1 MFIYKGFRQILLS
14 GDVRRC
20 LLFAFFF
27 LIISSCQQHSKGFLS
42 SSAYSKAADTATI
55 MYDNGHHKA
64 AVDHLDSAFRHSN
77 NLGFKQVYNYYYF
90 IYNYAS
96 HIKGDRKM
104 ALLYAD
110 SMLNIFDTPEKKLKF
125 TSEYGQAHLAK
136 GDVLFDEHHYNEAYG
151 YFYEGKVIANNNL
164 DDCTMGDY
172 SYRMGMILYKQ
183 EHYSRAA
190 VYFKKSFDET
200 TSCEGNFNY
209 FYRRQELLN
218 NIGLS
223 YSKMLMNDSAMYF
236 YNKALNYINNNTARF
251 KDRPQMAEVSK
262 GVVYGNMAD
271 ISIRQKDYDKA
282 KKLLKKSIA
291 INLRKGNDNND
302 AQYSELKLASIYDSQ
317 NANDSLLNL
326 LNTVRLQFDSI
337 KSPETRQDWHLLM
350 SNYFEKQ
357 NDHQQAMLHYKQY
370 DELKDTIADEN
381 KKLKEADVAEQV
393 KSLEK
398 DNEFNNLKKN
408 NELQH
413 VYLRVTIV
421 FALMLIIIISLVF
434 LNWQKSK
441 KNVKTLG
448 SLNNQINHQ
457 NHHLENALNDLK
469 LNNQEKDRI
478 LRTVAHDL
486 RNPIG
491 GIASLTGVMTEEN
504 YTAEQKELLNIIRET
519 SFNSIELINEILEA
533 TESASAILNKEAV
546 EINSLLS
553 NSVELMRFKAA
564 EKQQVINTFLLNSPL
579 EICISREK
587 IWRVIS
593 NLISNAIKFSPEGSA
608 ILVMAVELENEI
620 QVSVKDHGIGIPE
633 KLKNQ
638 VFNMFTDAKR
648 PGTAGEKSFGLGLSI
663 CKQIIDDHNGH
674 IWFES
679 DTENGTSF
687 NFTLPKN

>member
-1 MFIYKGFRQILLS
+1 
-14 GDVRRC
+14 
-20 LLFAFFF
+20 
-27 LIISSCQQHSKGFLS
+27 
-42 SSAYSKAADTATI
+42 
-55 MYDNGHHKA
+55 
-64 AVDHLDSAFRHSN
+64 
-77 NLGFKQVYNYYYF
+77 
-90 IYNYAS
+90 
-96 HIKGDRKM
+96 M

-136 GDVLFDEHHYNEAYG
+136 GDVLFDEHRYNEAYG

-190 VYFKKSFDET
+190 VYFRKSFDET
-200 TSCEGNFNY
+200 SSCEGNFNY

-236 YNKALNYINNNTARF
+236 YNKALDYINDNVARF
-251 KDRPQMAEVSK
+251 KDRPQMGEVSK

-271 ISIRQKDYDKA
+271 ISIRQKDYNKA

-302 AQYSELKLASIYDSQ
+302 AQYSEIKLASVYDRQ

-326 LNTVRLQFDSI
+326 LNIIKLQFDSV

-370 DELKDTIADEN
+370 DELKDTIANEN

-491 GIASLTGVMTEEN
+491 GIASLTGVMSEEN
-504 YTAEQKELLNIIRET
+504 YTDEQKELLNIIRET

-546 EINSLLS
+546 EVNTLLS

-564 EKQQVINTFLLNSPL
+564 EKQQIINTFLLTSPL
-579 EICISREK
+579 EVCISREK

-593 NLISNAIKFSPEGSA
+593 NLISNAIKFSPEESA

-620 QVSVKDHGIGIPE
+620 QISVKDHGIGIPE
-633 KLKNQ
+633 KLRNQ

-663 CKQIIDDHNGH
+663 CKQIIEDHSGR

>member
-1 MFIYKGFRQILLS
+1 MFIYKSFRQIWLT
-14 GDVRRC
+14 GNIQGC
-20 LLFAFFF
+20 LLFVCF
-27 LIISSCQQHSKGFLS
+27 LLITTSCGQQSKGFLS
-42 SSAYSKAADTATI
+42 SSAYNKAVDTATI

-64 AVDHLDSAFRHSN
+64 AVNYLDSAFRHSS
-77 NLGFKQVYNYYYF
+77 NLSFKQVYNYYYF

-96 HIKGDRKM
+96 HIKADRKM

-110 SMLNIFDTPEKKLKF
+110 SMLNVFDTPEKKLKF

-136 GDVLFDEHHYNEAYG
+136 GDVLFDEHRYNEAYG

-164 DDCTMGDY
+164 DECTMGDY

-190 VYFKKSFDET
+190 EYFKESFDET
-200 TSCEGNFNY
+200 RSCEGNFNY

-236 YNKALNYINNNTARF
+236 YNKALDYINDNTARF
-251 KDRPQMAEVSK
+251 KDRPQMGEVSK

-271 ISIRQKDYDKA
+271 ISIRQKDYNKA
-282 KKLLKKSIA
+282 KNLLRKSIA

-302 AQYSELKLASIYDSQ
+302 AQHSELKLASIYDRQ
-317 NANDSLLNL
+317 NLNDSLLNL
-326 LNTVRLQFDSI
+326 LNIISLQFDSVQ
-337 KSPETRQDWHLLM
+337 SRETKQNWHLLM

-357 NDHQQAMLHYKQY
+357 NDHQQAMTHYKQY
-370 DELKDTIADEN
+370 DELKDIIVNEN

-413 VYLRVTIV
+413 IYLRVTVV

-441 KNVKTLG
+441 KNIKTLG

-457 NHHLENALNDLK
+457 NHHLESALRDLK

-491 GIASLTGVMTEEN
+491 GIASLTSVMTEEN
-504 YTAEQKELLNIIRET
+504 YSDEQKELLNIIRET

-533 TESASAILNKEAV
+533 TESASAILHKEAV
-546 EINSLLS
+546 EVNSLLS

-564 EKQQVINTFLLNSPL
+564 EKQQIINTFLLNSPL
-579 EICISREK
+579 EIYISREK

-608 ILVMAVELENEI
+608 ILVMAIDLENEI
-620 QVSVKDHGIGIPE
+620 QISVKDHGIGIPE

-663 CKQIIDDHNGH
+663 CKQIIEDHNGR

>member
-1 MFIYKGFRQILLS
+1 MFIYKSFKQTPISVSIRICLFFA
-14 GDVRRC
+14 C
-20 LLFAFFF
+20 LL
-27 LIISSCQQHSKGFLS
+27 LTICSCQQQPKGFLS
-42 SSAYSKAADTATI
+42 SSAYNKAVDTATT

-64 AVDHLDSAFRHSN
+64 AVDYLDSAFHHSN
-77 NLGFKQVYNYYYF
+77 NLGFKQVYNYYFF
-90 IYNYAS
+90 IYNYAA
-96 HIKGDRKM
+96 HVKNDRKM

-110 SMLNIFDTPEKKLKF
+110 SMLNTFDTPEKKLKF
-125 TSEYGQAHLAK
+125 TSEYGQAHLSK
-136 GDVLFDEHHYNEAYG
+136 GDVLFDERRYNEAYS

-183 EHYSRAA
+183 EHYGRAA
-190 VYFKKSFDET
+190 SFFKKSFEET
-200 TSCEGNFNY
+200 SSCEGNFNY

-223 YSKMLMNDSAMYF
+223 YSKLQRNDSAMYF
-236 YNKALNYINNNTARF
+236 YNKTLDYLKANAARF
-251 KDRPQMAEVSK
+251 KDRPEMGEVSK
-262 GVVYGNMAD
+262 GVVYGNIAD
-271 ISIRQKDYDKA
+271 VYMRQRKYDEAKD
-282 KKLLKKSIA
+282 LLKKSIA

-302 AQYSELKLASIYDSQ
+302 AQFSELKLAAIYDKQ
-317 NANDSLLNL
+317 NANDSLLNI
-326 LNTVRLQFDSI
+326 LNVIKLQFDSV
-337 KSPETRQDWHLLM
+337 KSPDAIQDWHLLM

-357 NDHQQAMLHYKQY
+357 NDHQQAMAHYRQY
-370 DELKDTIADEN
+370 DELKDTITSEN
-381 KKLKEADVAEQV
+381 RKLKEADVAEQV

-413 VYLRVTIV
+413 VYLRVTVV
-421 FALMLIIIISLVF
+421 FALMLIIIISLIF

-441 KNVKTLG
+441 KNIKTLG
-448 SLNNQINHQ
+448 SLNHQINHQ
-457 NHHLENALNDLK
+457 NNHLENALNDLK

-491 GIASLTGVMTEEN
+491 GIASLTSIMSEEN
-504 YTAEQKELLNIIRET
+504 YSDEQKELLGIIRET

-533 TESASAILNKEAV
+533 TESTSTTFNKEAV

-564 EKQQVINTFLLNSPL
+564 EKQQEINLALLNTPV

-608 ILVMAVELENEI
+608 ILVMALELENEI
-620 QVSVKDHGIGIPE
+620 QISVKDHGIGIPD
-633 KLKNQ
+633 KLKSQ

-648 PGTAGEKSFGLGLSI
+648 PGTSGEKSFGLGLSI
-663 CKQIIDDHNGH
+663 CRQIIEDHNGR

-687 NFTLPKN
+687 NFTLPKD

>member
-1 MFIYKGFRQILLS
+1 
-14 GDVRRC
+14 
-20 LLFAFFF
+20 
-27 LIISSCQQHSKGFLS
+27 
-42 SSAYSKAADTATI
+42 
-55 MYDNGHHKA
+55 MYDNGHQKA
-64 AVDHLDSAFRHSN
+64 AVGYLDSAFRHSN

-90 IYNYAS
+90 KYTYAS
-96 HIKGDRKM
+96 HIKSDRKM

-110 SMLNIFDTPEKKLKF
+110 SMINIFDTPEKKLKF

-136 GDVLFDEHHYNEAYG
+136 GDVLFDEHRYNEAYG

-190 VYFKKSFDET
+190 VYFKKSFEET
-200 TSCEGNFNY
+200 SSCEGTFNY

-236 YNKALNYINNNTARF
+236 YNKALDYINDNTARF
-251 KDRPQMAEVSK
+251 KDRPQMGEVSK
-262 GVVYGNMAD
+262 GVVYGNMAE
-271 ISIRQKDYDKA
+271 ISIRQKDYNKA
-282 KKLLKKSIA
+282 KNLLKKSIA

-302 AQYSELKLASIYDSQ
+302 AQYSELKLASIYDRQ

-326 LNTVRLQFDSI
+326 LNTIRLQFDSI

-393 KSLEK
+393 NSLEK

-441 KNVKTLG
+441 NNVKTLG
-448 SLNNQINHQ
+448 SLNDQINHQ

-504 YTAEQKELLNIIRET
+504 YTDEQKELLNIIRET

-533 TESASAILNKEAV
+533 TESASAVLNKEAV
-546 EINSLLS
+546 EVNSLLS

-564 EKQQVINTFLLNSPL
+564 EKHQVINTFLLNSPL

-608 ILVMAVELENEI
+608 ILLMAVELENEI
-620 QVSVKDHGIGIPE
+620 EISVKDHGIGIPE
-633 KLKNQ
+633 KLRNQ

-663 CKQIIDDHNGH
+663 CKQIIDDHHGH

-687 NFTLPKN
+687 KFTLPKN